1 MSYFDTFDPLNPIP
15 NNPFFYPL
23 SWDMA
28 TLNGS
33 LLFGAGFTIS
43 AVPGTISVAQLP
55 PPVIGTVTSV
65 TAGIGIQTTPVTGI
79 TVNGS
84 VILKAKPSSLTP
96 GAYTYS
102 TITVDAFGKLTF
114 ASNGAIPV
122 LSVEGEFP
130 VIVTGAIPTF
140 SVDILSA
147 SVIQP
152 GVTQLA
158 DDLVTQSTT
167 EALTAKQGYILQQD
181 INGIPIPPVEGQFYA
196 GTFSVTTQR
205 MQSVTTQG
213 SGAGFTV
220 GSSLPFPGGTAV
232 EGFVVCTTDGVFS
245 PPGGGGPY
253 NVKAGDRFYC
263 GTSSWLYLS
272 KTLNYPYA
280 TTTTSGLVQLA
291 TTTSVQ
297 GLTNTTLVCTPAS
310 LSNLNGSTTAR
321 GWIKLATD
329 VETQTLLSPLK
340 AVTPANLNA
349 LPATVFGKGIIQLNS
364 STTSTSVTTAATSA
378 ALNLVIT
385 SAILKSQI
393 VATGDLIVGLS
404 AGVPVTLPRGTNQFE
419 LTCDDGESSG
429 LAWKVFNPP
438 APPPIGTILWFA
450 TDNALKLPSN
460 FVVCN
465 GGTASAAQELSP
477 GIPNPYYDL
486 FEVIGY
492 TFGGSGALFN
502 LPDLR
507 GKFIRGW
514 SGSGGVAGT
523 IDNPRV
529 FGSTQTSSVQTHT
542 HPVQSLT
549 HSHGI
554 TISEPGLGHN
564 HAATSATVIGGSTG
578 YFSGKNSG
586 TDSNN
591 VRNPVTQGFSMTMGN
606 GLVGPGGTYSALL
619 NTAPTPV
626 DQTRVVN
633 SPMVP
638 IIKFTGGVGF
648 VPPTPPQGEY
658 YVTSTPTTAG
668 VSTVITTNILTIN
681 VPRGEIVYWELSGP
695 GVTASLFS
703 PAVLT
708 GSVTIGRGNAASF
721 TVTTAATFP
730 SPPYT
735 LAIKL
740 YEDATL
746 LVPVGNTSFV
756 TLT

>member
-28 TLNGS
+28 TPSGGLI
-33 LLFGAGFTIS
+33 FGAGFTIS
-43 AVPGTISVAQLP
+43 AVPGTVSVAQLP

-65 TAGIGIQTTPVTGI
+65 TAGTGIQTTPVTGI

-84 VILKAKPSSLTP
+84 VLLKSKPSSLTP

-102 TITVDAFGKLTF
+102 TIIVDAFGKLTF
-114 ASNGAIPV
+114 ASNGVTPV

-232 EGFVVCTTDGVFS
+232 EGFVVCTTAGVFS

-253 NVKAGDRFYC
+253 NVKAGDRLYC
-263 GTSSWLYLS
+263 GISSWLYLS

-364 STTSTSVTTAATSA
+364 STTSTSVTTSVTSA
-378 ALNLVIT
+378 ALNLVLT

-404 AGVPVTLPRGTNQFE
+404 AGVPGTLPRGTNQFE

-438 APPPIGTILWFA
+438 QASPIGTIFWFA
-450 TDNALKLPSN
+450 TNNALKIPSN

-477 GIPNPYYDL
+477 GVPNPYYDL

-514 SGSGGVAGT
+514 SGSGGVAGL
-523 IDNPRV
+523 IDNPRI
-529 FGSTQTSSVQTHT
+529 FGSDQSSSVETHT

-549 HSHGI
+549 HTHNI
-554 TISEPGLGHN
+554 TITEPFQGHN
-564 HAATSATVIGGSTG
+564 HIATGATVIGPGTG
-578 YFSGKNSG
+578 YFGNKDTGPEFLSSGDAFPTS
-586 TDSNN
+586 
-591 VRNPVTQGFSMTMGN
+591 QGLSFTLNN
-606 GLVGPGGTYSALL
+606 GLSNPIDTIFNSA
-619 NTAPTPV
+619 PSPV

-668 VSTVITTNILTIN
+668 VSTVITTNILTVN
-681 VPRGEIVYWELSGP
+681 VPREEIVYWELSGP